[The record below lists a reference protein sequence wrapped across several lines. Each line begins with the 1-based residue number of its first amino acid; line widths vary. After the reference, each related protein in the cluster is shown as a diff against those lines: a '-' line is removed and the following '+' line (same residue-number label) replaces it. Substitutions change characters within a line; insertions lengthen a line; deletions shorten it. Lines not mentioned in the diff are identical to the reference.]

1 MRRLFANF
9 FLSAARST
17 VAPASVTAAPQPLST
32 RLDFLDG
39 LRGVAA
45 LAVFLAHAGHKASPA
60 FRTYIEP
67 YFNVGSWGVVLF
79 FLCSGFILPVSL
91 ERQGSLGRFWIRRFF
106 RLYPLYWVNVVIMAM
121 IGPGE
126 PRMVLSGPPAQSI
139 PIFLANLTMFQAFMG
154 FPHLMA
160 LYWTLTLEL
169 LFYILLSLLFLLKL
183 NMRISS
189 ATLALIVLSICAELV
204 IPLPFAFSYS
214 THLILILV
222 GLVAYRHYSGALRPA
237 VGGAVLLLTPLM
249 LVIPLLVDPRD
260 SQQQLPWVVAQ
271 MAACA
276 CFGAA
281 YLLRARPVHPFLRHL
296 GRISYSIYLMHTIVL
311 DSIPQMSTPL
321 LTLLVWLVVL
331 LLLASATYQWIEQ
344 PMIAWGQRLTRP
356 ADREASRAMPAQP
369 D

>member
-1 MRRLFANF
+1 MRRLFASF
-9 FLSAARST
+9 FPSAAL
-17 VAPASVTAAPQPLST
+17 PATTPANVTAAIHPLSA

-39 LRGVAA
+39 LRGIAA
-45 LAVFLAHAGHKASPA
+45 LAVFLAHAGSKVSPA
-60 FRTYIEP
+60 FRTYLEP
-67 YFNVGSWGVVLF
+67 YFNLGSWGVVLF

-106 RLYPLYWVNVVIMAM
+106 RLYPLYWINVVIMAM

-126 PRMVLSGPPAQSI
+126 PRMVLSGRPAQSI
-139 PIFLANLTMFQAFMG
+139 QIFLANLSMFQAFMG
-154 FPHLMA
+154 IPHLMA

-183 NMRISS
+183 NTRISY
-189 ATLALIVLSICAELV
+189 ATLALIMISIGAELV

-237 VGGAVLLLTPLM
+237 VGVAVALLTPLM
-249 LVIPLLVDPRD
+249 LLIPLLVDPRD
-260 SQQQLPWVVAQ
+260 SQQQLSWVIAQVVA
-271 MAACA
+271 CA
-276 CFGAA
+276 WFGAA
-281 YLLRARPVHPFLRHL
+281 YLLRARPVHPLFRHL
-296 GRISYSIYLMHTIVL
+296 GKISYSIYLMHTIVL
-311 DSIPQMSTPL
+311 DSIPQMPTPAL
-321 LTLLVWLVVL
+321 SLLVWLVAL
-331 LLLASATYQWIEQ
+331 LLLSSATYQWIEQ

-356 ADREASRAMPAQP
+356 ALAQT